1 MPDILM
7 GIARAGLKE
16 SGNPDLLVVL
26 LPYPCVSSFL
36 FTDNY
41 FKAGSVIYSESV
53 ARRRERIRAF
63 VVNSGNANC
72 GTGREGIEHARQMAL
87 RVARNLDLSPEEVL
101 VFSTGII
108 GRPLPLDDVLRA
120 IDSACSSLEPLDLE
134 RASNAIAT
142 TDRFPKFDFSKRG
155 DLETFGFAKGAGM
168 IAPSMATMLAFVF
181 TSADLEFSELTAI
194 HRRVAERTFNSITVD
209 GCESTNDSFG
219 LIALRERRAPLKE
232 VESEILRVSESLAKR
247 IVEDGEG
254 ATRVIKVT
262 VKRATLK
269 MKAREIAKAVANSV
283 LVKTAVY
290 GRDPNWGRIAGAVGS
305 TEFPV
310 DPFSLKIYIGGHL
323 LYDGRP
329 HPRAEKLAKRYLE
342 EEKEIEIVIDLNE
355 GRNSW
360 TYYSSDL
367 GYEYVRI
374 NAEYH
379 T

>member
-7 GIARAGLKE
+7 GVARAGLKE
-16 SGNPDLLVVL
+16 SGAPDLLVVL

-41 FKAGSVIYSESV
+41 FKAGSVIYSERI
-53 ARRRERIRAF
+53 AKERDRFRAF

-72 GTGREGIEHARQMAL
+72 GTGEEGITHARMMAE
-87 RVARNLDLSPEEVL
+87 RVAENLDIRPEEVL
-101 VFSTGII
+101 VFSTGVI
-108 GRPLPLDDVLRA
+108 GRPLPIESVLKA
-120 IDSACSSLEPLDLE
+120 IDDACSIMEPLDLE
-134 RASNAIAT
+134 RASEAIST
-142 TDRFPKFDFSKRG
+142 TDRFPKFDFLRKRS
-155 DLETFGFAKGAGM
+155 LEVFGFAKGAGM

-181 TSADLEFSELTAI
+181 TNADLDYETLRDV
-194 HRRVAERTFNSITVD
+194 HKRVAERTFNSITVD

-219 LIALRERRAPLKE
+219 LISLGEVAADLKE
-232 VESEILRVSESLAKR
+232 VEEGIMEVSQSLAKR

-254 ATRVIKVT
+254 ATKIIKVT
-262 VKRATLK
+262 VKRATLE
-269 MKAREIAKAVANSV
+269 MKAREIAKTIASSL

-290 GRDPNWGRIAGAVGS
+290 GRDPNWGRIAAAAGS

-310 DPFSLKIYIGGHL
+310 DPFSMKIYIGKHL

-329 HPRAEKLAKRYLE
+329 HPKAEKLAKKYLE
-342 EEKEIEIVIDLNE
+342 EEKEIEITVDLGE

-367 GYEYVRI
+367 GYEYIKLNV
-374 NAEYH
+374 EYR